1 MQSRLTRMAEPCK
14 TSRSVRAAKPR
25 APKRNSSSS
34 FRIALQLISPT
45 AFFFCFKFLKNVL
58 PIFTSL
64 RDWMMRT
71 AFYLVIS
78 LLIPRHGQ
86 NWRGEP
92 SFKRKTNK
100 LNKQQQ
106 TRAQVS
112 HPSLA
117 IIYGQIIS
125 TLFYF
130 QVFFFRW
137 AKDVKVNLMDV
148 NHDQ

>member
-1 MQSRLTRMAEPCK
+1 MQSRLTRMAVPCK

-130 QVFFFRW
+130 QVVFFDGRKMSKSIW
-137 AKDVKVNLMDV
+137 RM
-148 NHDQ
+148 